1 VDGMR
6 RVLDELVHEQQLVEN
21 LERTDFRA
29 DDEPGTS
36 KSEKYWEIGR
46 SMLLNQ
52 DIDLLAT
59 LPEEEEKDQARLKLG
74 YTYATL
80 PKFMDKS
87 ANEIKKRKYEE
98 LFVRGNEEALNSIN
112 WEDIA
117 SKLVRLKI
125 STYIYLCVILL
136 CFKLDFF
143 FLDCKIEE
151 AKGSR

>member
-1 VDGMR
+1 MLEELVKQARRETDTEELAKKVDGMR

-36 KSEKYWEIGR
+36 KSKTYWELGHR
-46 SMLLNQ
+46 MLLNQ

-59 LPEEEEKDQARLKLG
+59 LPEEEEKDHTRLKLG

-80 PKFMDKS
+80 PKLMDKS
-87 ANEIKKRKYEE
+87 TNEIKKRKYEE

-125 STYIYLCVILL
+125 NT
-136 CFKLDFF
+136 
-143 FLDCKIEE
+143 
-151 AKGSR
+151 